1 MSTAAD
7 LKVLNPAAPATPAN
21 PAALPPAKAVR
32 LEAELAYQGGAVVSR
47 TLAKTRGGSFTLFAF
62 DAGQELS
69 EHTAPFDAFVQVLD
83 GEVELLI
90 GGAPVVAGAGE
101 TVLMPA
107 GIPHAVKARTRFK
120 MLLTMLREP
129 RPA

>member
-1 MSTAAD
+1 M
-7 LKVLNPAAPATPAN
+7 LVL
-21 PAALPPAKAVR
+21 LLLV
-32 LEAELAYQGGAVVSR
+32 ELIGGIG
-47 TLAKTRGGSFTLFAF
+47 GGSQRWLNLGFMTLQPSELMKPVIVLVLFAF

-90 GGAPVVAGAGE
+90 GGAPVVARAGE

-120 MLLTMLREP
+120 MLLGMLREP